1 MTVPMPKV
9 LVVTN
14 DFPPRRGG
22 IETFVRS
29 VCDLL
34 DPAEV
39 VVFTASMPGATAY
52 DAELPFTV
60 VRDRATMLVP
70 TPRATRHAVR
80 VLVEHRCD
88 RVLFGA
94 AAPLGLMAP
103 ALRKAGARRVVAMT
117 HGHETWWAS
126 VPGTRQALRR
136 IGAGA
141 DVVTYVSEW
150 CRERIAPAL
159 PRDVELRRL
168 APGVDA
174 ERFHPGVGQA
184 LRKELGLDGV
194 PVVTCVSRL
203 VARKGQ
209 DTLIRA
215 WPRVLAEF
223 EDAVLV
229 LVGDGPYRDRL
240 RELAAPLGSAVR
252 FTGSV
257 PWSEIPPYAGLGD
270 VFAMPSRT
278 RRFGLEPEALGIAVL
293 EAAACGV
300 PVLAGDSGGVPDA
313 VRHGE
318 TGLLVDPYSPVAV
331 ATGINT
337 LLRDADLRKQMSTAA
352 RTWIT
357 DSWTWQSTATAL
369 RKALAV

>member
-1 MTVPMPKV
+1 MRV

-29 VCDLL
+29 LCDQL

-52 DAELPFTV
+52 DAELPFPV
-60 VRDRATMLVP
+60 IRDRATMLVP
-70 TPRATRHAVR
+70 TPRATRHAAR
-80 VLVEHRCD
+80 VLREHRCD

-103 ALRKAGARRVVAMT
+103 ALREAGARRVVAMT

-126 VPGTRQALRR
+126 LPGTRQALGR

-159 PRDVELRRL
+159 PASVELRRL

-174 ERFHPGVGQA
+174 GRFHPGAGST
-184 LRKELGLDGV
+184 LRSELGLDDV

-215 WPRVLAEF
+215 WPRVLAEVP
-223 EDAVLV
+223 DAVLV
-229 LVGDGPYRDRL
+229 LVGDGPYRERL
-240 RELAAPLGSAVR
+240 ETLAGSSVR

-257 PWSEIPPYAGLGD
+257 PWARIPPYAGLGD

-278 RRFGLEPEALGIAVL
+278 RRFGLEPEALGIALL

-331 ATGINT
+331 ATALT
-337 LLRDADLRKQMSTAA
+337 KLLRDPGLRRRMGAA
-352 RTWIT
+352 GRSWVTE
-357 DSWTWQSTATAL
+357 SWTWSATGRAL
-369 RKALAV
+369 REALG

>member
-1 MTVPMPKV
+1 MQAVKV

-29 VCDLL
+29 VCDQLE
-34 DPAEV
+34 PAQV
-39 VVFTASMPGATAY
+39 VVFTASMPGAAAY
-52 DAELPFTV
+52 DAGLAFPV
-60 VRDRATMLVP
+60 VRDTATTLLP
-70 TPRATRHAVR
+70 TPRIKRNAAR
-80 VLVEHRCD
+80 VLREHGCD

-94 AAPLGLMAP
+94 AAPLGLMA
-103 ALRKAGARRVVAMT
+103 ARLREAGAKRVVAMT

-159 PRDVELRRL
+159 PRTVELRRL

-174 ERFHPGVGQA
+174 ERFRPGVGSA
-184 LRKELGLDGV
+184 LRSGLGLDGV
-194 PVVTCVSRL
+194 PVVACVSRL

-215 WPRVLAEF
+215 WPRVLARF
-223 EDAVLV
+223 PDAVLV
-229 LVGDGPYRDRL
+229 LVGDGPYRTRL
-240 RELAAPLGSAVR
+240 QELAAPLGAAVR

-257 PWSEIPPYAGLGD
+257 PWASIPPYAGLGD

-278 RRFGLEPEALGIAVL
+278 RRFGLEPEALGIALL

-300 PVLAGDSGGVPDA
+300 PVVAGDSGGVPDA

-331 ATGINT
+331 ATALTT
-337 LLRDADLRKQMSTAA
+337 LLGNPELRATMSTAA

-357 DSWTWQSTATAL
+357 ESWTWPTTAGAL
-369 RKALAV
+369 HHALEG